1 MLHWLHC
8 SHMSQL
14 GSRSIAV
21 RIVDTDVVALA
32 IVFFKKLNI
41 EHLLINFGVYAF
53 VQHLKR
59 AIHQAVHFWLQCLV
73 ELMIEHDLGLCGWSR
88 VDDKRVPLLMTL
100 REVAKSCTE
109 LVQCSCKKG
118 CTARCKMR
126 ESKLAVYTAMRQ
138 CDGDCD
144 RT

>member
-53 VQHLKR
+53 VQHLKQ

-73 ELMIEHDLGLCGWSR
+73 ELMIEHDLSLCGWSR

-100 REVAKSCTE
+100 RELGKWQNLAQNTVFLQERMYSQ
-109 LVQCSCKKG
+109 VQ
-118 CTARCKMR
+118 MR
-126 ESKLAVYTAMRQ
+126 EIKLAV
-138 CDGDCD
+138 
-144 RT
+144 